1 MKKIITPV
9 LIGGLMVSSLVSP
22 AFATAVSDND
32 DNLLISPS
40 PETSEIQNT
49 SGNNS
54 DKVVED
60 ENSETN
66 AVVDY
71 EVLRCHADDII
82 KDEETGKI
90 TGVIVV
96 DEDGNKTILNIS
108 DKTFCIDNK
117 TRTSFDINE
126 LISNEPILVYRSA
139 VQTFSLPPQTAA
151 YVIVRNY
158 SDEEIMGYPKY
169 SKVESEVETNDDVS
183 KFLTE
188 FGGMYIGINEDT
200 KLLKS
205 DGSEASIKDL
215 TPGTRILN
223 WYGVAALSYP
233 GQALSEQIIIMPEI
247 EAEEAEDVGEIEEPI
262 IEAKEITRGDF
273 VDMLY
278 KAAGSP
284 AVDSMDLGYM
294 DIDGSSDK
302 YNAIIWAATNG
313 FMSGYGN
320 GTFGVND
327 KINAEQAYT
336 VIWRYN
342 GAPEADL
349 SNISKCDDFGSVS
362 DFAKEALAWMDS
374 LKLIN
379 TDSNKLNSKDVV
391 TNVQINEILNNLSQ
405 DKS

>member
-22 AFATAVSDND
+22 AFATAVNDNND
-32 DNLLISPS
+32 GLLVSPE

-49 SGNNS
+49 SENNS

-96 DEDGNKTILNIS
+96 DEDGNKIILNIS

-183 KFLTE
+183 RFLTE

-247 EAEEAEDVGEIEEPI
+247 ETEDVEEVEEPI

-284 AVDSMDLGYM
+284 AVDSIDLGYM
-294 DIDGSSDK
+294 DVDGSSDK

-320 GTFGVND
+320 GVFGVND

-342 GAPEADL
+342 GAPEVDL
-349 SNISKCDDFGSVS
+349 TNMNKYEDFNSVS
-362 DFAKEALAWMDS
+362 DFAKKAFAWMNN
-374 LKLIN
+374 LQLIDTSVN
-379 TDSNKLNSKDVV
+379 NLYSKNIV
-391 TNVQINEILNNLSQ
+391 TNIQINEILNNLEQ
-405 DKS
+405 GKG